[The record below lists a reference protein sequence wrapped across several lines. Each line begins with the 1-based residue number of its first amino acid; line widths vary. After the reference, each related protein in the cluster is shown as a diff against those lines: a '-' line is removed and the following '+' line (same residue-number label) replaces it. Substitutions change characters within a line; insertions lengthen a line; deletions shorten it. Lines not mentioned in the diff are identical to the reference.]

1 MRYFIDSGSDDVLY
15 EEIGV
20 IGALSSKRKDKSI
33 LFFVDHQPNSEPPS
47 LDTGAFAVAPVS
59 PAEDNMKE
67 FVKHKC
73 LKLWMPLPNIEEI
86 ISMKAVITPDMADN
100 EFQRRLSLVGC
111 MPRLILA
118 SDFDDIEGE
127 LNLRITNF
135 DISSFIRSSMF
146 NLGIIPRGAVSLSW
160 WIVRVSGQDNLKLPL
175 KISWGSEFI
184 RERVLEN
191 QAKKDINILKEIS
204 CSMMTNPH
212 ADERPTGYFERWC
225 VYSLAAGKELQPK
238 IGDLNSE
245 VVKLN
250 AHNVVVRSTLPTLN
264 ELTDN
269 INRVYYCAG
278 VNNPSYDAA
287 VLYRPTAGG
296 ELQLLLIQVTIGKTH
311 KDFPTEEK
319 LEDNFTE
326 EKLEDNSTGTKRED
340 FSDKAHIVTAAKR
353 ESVPVRFIF
362 IVPGSNYFR
371 LSDKQK
377 LIQNLPG
384 CSIEVCEWSPCV

>member
-1 MRYFIDSGSDDVLY
+1 
-15 EEIGV
+15 
-20 IGALSSKRKDKSI
+20 
-33 LFFVDHQPNSEPPS
+33 
-47 LDTGAFAVAPVS
+47 
-59 PAEDNMKE
+59 MKE

-73 LKLWMPLPNIEEI
+73 LKLWMPLPKLNEI
-86 ISMKAVITPDMADN
+86 MAMKAVITPDMTHN
-100 EFQRRLSLVGC
+100 EFQRKLSLVGRI
-111 MPRLILA
+111 PRLIF
-118 SDFDDIEGE
+118 STHFDDVESD
-127 LNLRITNF
+127 LTRRITNF
-135 DISSFIRSSMF
+135 NISTFIGSAMF
-146 NLGIIPRGAVSLSW
+146 DLGIIPLGAVGLSW
-160 WIVRVSGQDNLKLPL
+160 WIVHVSGQENLKPPL
-175 KISWGSEFI
+175 KISWGSESI
-184 RERVLEN
+184 RDRVLEK
-191 QAKKDINILKEIS
+191 QAKMDISVLKDIS
-204 CSMMTNPH
+204 CSMIKNPP
-212 ADERPTGYFERWC
+212 ADERPTGYYERWC
-225 VYSLAAGKELQPK
+225 IYSLAAGKELRPK
-238 IGDLNSE
+238 IGDVDTES
-245 VVKLN
+245 VKLN
-250 AHNVVVRSTLPTLN
+250 VHNLVVRSTLPNFT
-264 ELTDN
+264 ELTNN

-319 LEDNFTE
+319 PEDNFTE